1 MPTSATGTSTN
12 NARERGFTLIELLV
26 VMLIAGILM
35 AAVLLSVRG
44 GGEERLARE
53 EIQRLDRLVT
63 LASDEAIYRLLEIGL
78 EFHRE
83 GYRFLVWTG
92 DIWMPLPEPG
102 PLRAHRWPEAL
113 TASLT
118 VEAKP
123 TVLPATLAAEAPV
136 PQVVFLSSGEVS
148 AFQIDLLAANGLGE
162 RLQVHVTA
170 DTERAP
176 LGDTP

>member
-12 NARERGFTLIELLV
+12 NTRDRGFTLIEILV

-53 EIQRLDRLVT
+53 EIQRLDRLVA
-63 LASDEAIYRLLEIGL
+63 LASDEAVFRLLELGL
-78 EFHRE
+78 ELQSE

-92 DIWMPLPEPG
+92 ETWIPLPEPG
-102 PLRAHRWPEAL
+102 PLRAHRWPSAL

-118 VEAKP
+118 VEATP
-123 TVLPATLAAEAPV
+123 TPLPAAFAPEEPV

-148 AFQIDLLAANGLGE
+148 AFRLDLVAANGLGE

-170 DTERAP
+170 ATERAP
-176 LGDTP
+176 LGDAP

>member
-12 NARERGFTLIELLV
+12 NARERGFTLIEILV
-26 VMLIAGILM
+26 VMLIAGILT

-53 EIQRLDRLVT
+53 EIRRLDRLVA
-63 LASDEAIYRLLEIGL
+63 LASDEAVFRLLELGL

-92 DIWMPLPEPG
+92 EAWAPLPEPG

-113 TASLT
+113 TGSLT

-123 TVLPATLAAEAPV
+123 TPLHASFAAEEPV

-148 AFQIDLLAANGLGE
+148 AFQLELVAANGLGE

-176 LGDTP
+176 LGDAP

>member
-12 NARERGFTLIELLV
+12 NARQRGFTLIEILV
-26 VMLIAGILM
+26 VMLIAGILT
-35 AAVLLSVRG
+35 AAALLSVRG

-53 EIQRLDRLVT
+53 EIQRLDRLVA
-63 LASDEAIYRLLEIGL
+63 LASDEAVYRRLELGL
-78 EFHRE
+78 EFRRE
-83 GYRFLVWTG
+83 GYRFLVWNEET
-92 DIWMPLPEPG
+92 WAPLPSPG

-123 TVLPATLAAEAPV
+123 TSLPASFAAEEPV

-148 AFQIDLLAANGLGE
+148 AFQLDLTAANGLGE

-170 DTERAP
+170 ATERAP
-176 LGDTP
+176 LGDAP